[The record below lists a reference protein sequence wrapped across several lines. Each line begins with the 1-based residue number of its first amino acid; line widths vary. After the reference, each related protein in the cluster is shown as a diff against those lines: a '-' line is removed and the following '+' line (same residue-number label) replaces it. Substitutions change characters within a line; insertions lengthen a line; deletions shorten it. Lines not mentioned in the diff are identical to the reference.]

1 MTSHPFPLF
10 TPVHGHLEIVKILAP
25 LAENPNT
32 PDSEG
37 LTPIHWAAIKGYL
50 EIIKTLAPLSDN
62 PNAPDNNG
70 ITPINLAAWNEMTE
84 INNYLVLI
92 SLTKLIQ

>member
-10 TPVHGHLEIVKILAP
+10 TPIHGHLEIVKILAP

-70 ITPINLAAWNEMTE
+70 ITPINLACNIFGKKATRK
-84 INNYLVLI
+84 II
-92 SLTKLIQ
+92 QKLNMHFNF